1 MDWLAF
7 VASVI
12 GSLAWPSVLLIIFML
27 LRKPLYGLLPLL
39 QKLKY
44 KEIEVEFTRRV
55 EEVSAEVVQ
64 ELPAPVPPVPLGGDD
79 SESVARL
86 AEISPRAAVLESWR
100 SVEAAALEAARRLGG
115 DKFRD
120 KTLTF
125 HAIRFLEQHPSLDRG
140 VIGLL
145 RELRA
150 LRNDA
155 AHAPDFALSKAS
167 ALEYG
172 VSCNRVVAYLRQLAS
187 NA

>member
-86 AEISPRAAVLESWR
+86 AEDLAACGR
-100 SVEAAALEAARRLGG
+100 
-115 DKFRD
+115 
-120 KTLTF
+120 
-125 HAIRFLEQHPSLDRG
+125 P
-140 VIGLL
+140 
-145 RELRA
+145 
-150 LRNDA
+150 
-155 AHAPDFALSKAS
+155 
-167 ALEYG
+167 
-172 VSCNRVVAYLRQLAS
+172 
-187 NA
+187 

>member
-7 VASVI
+7 LASVV
-12 GSLAWPSVLLIIFML
+12 GSLAWPGTLLIVFLL
-27 LRKPLYGLLPLL
+27 LRKPLRDLLPLL
-39 QKLKY
+39 QRLKY
-44 KEIEVEFTRRV
+44 KEVELEFSKRV

-64 ELPAPVPPVPLGGDD
+64 ELPAPLSQAPPGGDE

-100 SVEAAALEAARRLGG
+100 SVEAAALEAAHRLGG

-150 LRNDA
+150 LRNEA

-172 VSCNRVVAYLRQLAS
+172 ASCTRVASYLRLLVG